1 MKKEVLSF
9 TGLLSTLALFFTA
22 CTSKTAANPTP
33 TIDIV
38 GTTAAQLASVMLTQT
53 AAAVTS
59 TSMPATDTSTPQ
71 FTETPT
77 LEPQPAETAIP
88 QVSGNTA
95 CYAGPG
101 SNYALVINIS
111 EFELVEVVGVS
122 NTPGWYVI
130 LDPVYGSQCWI
141 SADFIS
147 FEENFDLSI
156 LPVMYP

>member
-1 MKKEVLSF
+1 MKKEVFNF
-9 TGLLSTLALFFTA
+9 TGLLAALTIFFTA
-22 CTSKTAANPTP
+22 CTPQAAANPTP

-53 AAAVTS
+53 AAAVTP
-59 TSMPATDTSTPQ
+59 TPLPPTETPLPQ

-77 LEPQPAETAIP
+77 IEPQPAETAIP

-111 EFELVEVVGVS
+111 QYELVEVVGIS
-122 NTPGWYVI
+122 NTPGWYII
-130 LDPVYGSQCWI
+130 LDPIYGSQCWI

-147 FEENFDLSI
+147 FEENFDQST

>member
-1 MKKEVLSF
+1 MKKEILNF
-9 TGLLSTLALFFTA
+9 TGLLSALALFFTA
-22 CTSKTAANPTP
+22 CTPKAAVDPTP

-53 AAAVTS
+53 AAAATPTS
-59 TSMPATDTSTPQ
+59 APPTDTPIPQ

-77 LEPQPAETAIP
+77 IEPQPAETAIP
-88 QVSGNTA
+88 QVSGDTA

-101 SNYALVINIS
+101 SSYALVINIS
-111 EFELVEVVGVS
+111 EFELVEVIGVS

-130 LDPVYGSQCWI
+130 LDPIYGSQCWI
-141 SADFIS
+141 SADFIR
-147 FEENFDLSI
+147 FEENFDLST